1 MDESI
6 VRRLV
11 ELNKDFYERFAE
23 VFSDSRSRP
32 QPGYSRLLEYIPPRN
47 PTVLDVGC
55 GNGRFG
61 RYLTEHGI
69 AADYTGVDFS
79 DSSFLRL
86 TNDVPGRF
94 VDRDLSQPGSLDGLG
109 NFHFIACLS
118 TLQHIPGRA
127 NRLRFLKEMR
137 DILRPG
143 GFLALANWQFMASAR
158 QRRKIVPW
166 SEVSL
171 HPLELEDGDYL
182 LSWQR
187 GGYGV
192 RYVAYLDAEA
202 IKEMADA
209 SELRVVSLY
218 YSDGHE
224 GFLNLYSIL
233 AG

>member
-23 VFSDSRSRP
+23 AFSDSRSGP
-32 QPGYSRLLEYIPPRN
+32 QPGYNRLLEYISPGN
-47 PTVLDVGC
+47 PAVLDVGC

-61 RYLTEHGI
+61 RYL
-69 AADYTGVDFS
+69 AARGLATDYTGVDFS
-79 DSSFLRL
+79 GSFLRL
-86 TNDVPGRF
+86 INDVPGRF
-94 VDRDLSQPGSLDGLG
+94 VARDLSQPGSLNGLV
-109 NFHFIACLS
+109 NFHFVACLS

-127 NRLRFLKEMR
+127 NRLRLLNEMR
-137 DILRPG
+137 DTLRPG
-143 GFLALANWQFMASAR
+143 GYLALANRQFMASTR

-166 SEVSL
+166 SEISL
-171 HPLELEDGDYL
+171 DPSELEKGDYL

-192 RYVAYLDAEA
+192 RYVAYLDIEA

-209 SELRVVSLY
+209 VELRVVSSY

-224 GFLNLYSIL
+224 GFLNLYSVL

>member
-11 ELNKDFYERFAE
+11 ELNKEFYEGFADA
-23 VFSDSRSRP
+23 FSDSRSGP
-32 QPGYSRLLEYIPPRN
+32 QPGYEQLLEYIPTEN
-47 PTVLDVGC
+47 PVVLDVGC

-61 RYLTEHGI
+61 HYLAERGI
-69 AADYTGVDFS
+69 AANYTGVDFS
-79 DSSFLRL
+79 GSLLRL
-86 TNDVPGRF
+86 ITDIPGRF
-94 VDRDLSQPGSLDGLG
+94 VAQDLSRPGSLDGLG
-109 NFHFIACLS
+109 KFHFIACLS

-127 NRLRFLKEMR
+127 NRLRFLQEMR

-158 QRRKIVPW
+158 QRRKLVPW
-166 SEVSL
+166 SEIGL
-171 HPLELEDGDYL
+171 HPSELEDGDYL

-202 IKEMADA
+202 TKAMAD
-209 SELRVVSLY
+209 SSGLRIVNLY
-218 YSDGHE
+218 YNDGQE
-224 GFLNLYSIL
+224 GYLNLYSVL

>member
-1 MDESI
+1 MDEST

-11 ELNKDFYERFAE
+11 ELNKDFYERFA
-23 VFSDSRSRP
+23 VIFSDSRSGP
-32 QPGYSRLLEYIPPRN
+32 QPGYDRLLEYVPTEN
-47 PTVLDVGC
+47 PAVLDIGC

-61 RYLTEHGI
+61 RYLAERGI
-69 AADYTGVDFS
+69 AANYTGVDFS
-79 DSSFLRL
+79 GSFLRL
-86 TNDVPGRF
+86 ITDVPGRF
-94 VDRDLSQPGSLDGLG
+94 VARDLSRQGSLDGLG

-118 TLQHIPGRA
+118 TLQHIPGCA
-127 NRLRFLKEMR
+127 NRLRLLKEIR
-137 DILRPG
+137 GILRPG
-143 GFLALANWQFMASAR
+143 GHLALANWQFMASAR

-166 SEVSL
+166 SEAGL
-171 HPLELEDGDYL
+171 HPSELEDRDYL

-209 SELRVVSLY
+209 SELRVVNSY

-224 GFLNLYSIL
+224 GFLNLYSVL